1 MDSVAPVSL
10 RRRYDRRDVEIGART
25 PAGNQHRLV
34 APADV
39 QAACIVLRIDG
50 ATRNAEFGRGARDTD
65 CDLAAIGD
73 EELLQFRSS
82 V

>member
-1 MDSVAPVSL
+1 
-10 RRRYDRRDVEIGART
+10 
-25 PAGNQHRLV
+25 
-34 APADV
+34 V
-39 QAACIVLRIDG
+39 QAGCIVLRIDG

-65 CDLAAIGD
+65 GDLAAIGD